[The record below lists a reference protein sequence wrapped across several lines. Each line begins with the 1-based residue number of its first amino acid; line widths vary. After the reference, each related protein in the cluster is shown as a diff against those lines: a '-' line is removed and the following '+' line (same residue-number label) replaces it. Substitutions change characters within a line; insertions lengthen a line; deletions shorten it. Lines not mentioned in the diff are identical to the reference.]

1 MPLRKKSS
9 RTKSDQKK
17 RYKQNK
23 TNKRKHLQD
32 ELSVPKKRKTSNAFG
47 SLNDFYFT
55 KSTLPARN
63 DISKMEYI
71 CFNCS
76 SLMWK
81 HELHN
86 GSLGINATF
95 STYCMQGKIVLPPLH
110 EPPDI
115 LKKFL
120 TDDSPQAKHFR
131 KNIRGFNS
139 SLAFASLG
147 VKEDLLQS
155 HSPYTFRISGSVYHR
170 IGHLFPSEG
179 KSPKFAQI
187 YIYDTENE
195 LHNRIQWNKA
205 LDLEVLDGLQKM
217 MHNCNPF
224 IDSFKHAPEII
235 KTYQNAKMIIRADT
249 NKYSRRY
256 NMPTTSE
263 ISVIIPRK

>member
-9 RTKSDQKK
+9 RTKLDQKKK

-23 TNKRKHLQD
+23 TNKRKHPQK
-32 ELSVPKKRKTSNAFG
+32 ELPKKRKTSNAFG

-63 DISKMEYI
+63 DIGKMEYI

-95 STYCMQGKIVLPPLH
+95 STCCMQGKIVLQPLH

-120 TDDSPQAKHFR
+120 TDDSPQAKHF
-131 KNIRGFNS
+131 
-139 SLAFASLG
+139 
-147 VKEDLLQS
+147 
-155 HSPYTFRISGSVYHR
+155 
-170 IGHLFPSEG
+170 
-179 KSPKFAQI
+179 
-187 YIYDTENE
+187 
-195 LHNRIQWNKA
+195 
-205 LDLEVLDGLQKM
+205 
-217 MHNCNPF
+217 
-224 IDSFKHAPEII
+224 
-235 KTYQNAKMIIRADT
+235 
-249 NKYSRRY
+249 
-256 NMPTTSE
+256 
-263 ISVIIPRK
+263 

>member
-32 ELSVPKKRKTSNAFG
+32 ELPVPKKRKSSNAFG

-63 DISKMEYI
+63 DIGKMEYI

-76 SLMWK
+76 SLLWK

-86 GSLGINATF
+86 GSLGINATC
-95 STYCMQGKIVLPPLH
+95 STCCMQGNIVLPPLH

-147 VKEDLLQS
+147 VKEDLL
-155 HSPYTFRISGSVYHR
+155 
-170 IGHLFPSEG
+170 
-179 KSPKFAQI
+179 
-187 YIYDTENE
+187 
-195 LHNRIQWNKA
+195 
-205 LDLEVLDGLQKM
+205 
-217 MHNCNPF
+217 
-224 IDSFKHAPEII
+224 
-235 KTYQNAKMIIRADT
+235 
-249 NKYSRRY
+249 
-256 NMPTTSE
+256 
-263 ISVIIPRK
+263 